1 MGEGK
6 YSILVELQTGGPSL
20 DTSVE
25 NYQKGKNKST
35 V

>member
-20 DTSVE
+20 KTSME
-25 NYQKGKNKST
+25 NYQKAIKNS
-35 V
+35 